1 MDFVFIYNAYWCPT
15 RFPYQMILVSVT
27 NNGEGTVNTS
37 GAPEFT
43 SYV

>member
-1 MDFVFIYNAYWCPT
+1 MDFAFINAYWCP
-15 RFPYQMILVSVT
+15 RIFPYQMIFVSVT
-27 NNGEGTVNTS
+27 INAEGTVNTS